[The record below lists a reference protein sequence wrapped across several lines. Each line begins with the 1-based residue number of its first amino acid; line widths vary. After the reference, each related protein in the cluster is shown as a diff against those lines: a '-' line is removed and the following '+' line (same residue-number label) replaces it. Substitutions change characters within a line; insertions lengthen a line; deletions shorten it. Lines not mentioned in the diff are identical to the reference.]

1 MSLKQIVFGSSCEA
15 SKASSAASLVLRLG
29 FGLAMAFAHGMGKLP
44 PPDGFVEGVRGMG
57 FPLPE
62 FFAWLVAVLETGG
75 GILVAVGLFARPLA
89 FFLFIHMSIA
99 FFLAHS
105 GQAFAQRELA
115 FLFGAAMLAI
125 AWMGTGKY
133 GLDAFFAKKD

>member
-1 MSLKQIVFGSSCEA
+1 
-15 SKASSAASLVLRLG
+15 
-29 FGLAMAFAHGMGKLP
+29 
-44 PPDGFVEGVRGMG
+44 
-57 FPLPE
+57 
-62 FFAWLVAVLETGG
+62 
-75 GILVAVGLFARPLA
+75 
-89 FFLFIHMSIA
+89 IA